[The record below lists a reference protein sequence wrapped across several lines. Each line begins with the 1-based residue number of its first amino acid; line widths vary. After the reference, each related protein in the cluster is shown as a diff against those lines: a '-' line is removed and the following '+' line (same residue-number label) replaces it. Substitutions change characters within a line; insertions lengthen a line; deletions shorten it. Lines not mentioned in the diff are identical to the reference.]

1 MVTNYKKKT
10 EGHIMKYN
18 EKIILKNGKECI
30 LRHAT
35 EEDAKTLKE
44 HRIVVAGETDYLSR
58 YPDEMTMTV
67 EEEARTLERKENSFD
82 ELMMIA
88 EIDGKLVG
96 NSGIYPVGPY
106 DRLKHKA
113 NFGVSIKKAYWGMG
127 IGTIILNRMLMI
139 AKEAGYEMMNLEVI
153 EGNASAIRMYERY
166 GFHLFGKEEKGF
178 RYRDGSYATIYHMH
192 REL

>member
-1 MVTNYKKKT
+1 
-10 EGHIMKYN
+10 MKYY
-18 EKIILKNGKECI
+18 EKIMLENRKECI

-35 EEDAKTLKE
+35 TADAEAIKA

-58 YPDEMTMTV
+58 YPDEITMTI

-178 RYRDGSYATIYHMH
+178 RYRDGSYVAIYHMH

>member
-1 MVTNYKKKT
+1 
-10 EGHIMKYN
+10 MKYN

-35 EEDAKTLKE
+35 AEDAKMLKE

-82 ELMMIA
+82 EQMMIA

-96 NSGIYPVGPY
+96 NSGVYPVGSY

>member
-1 MVTNYKKKT
+1 
-10 EGHIMKYN
+10 MKYN

-35 EEDAKTLKE
+35 AEDAKTLKE

-96 NSGIYPVGPY
+96 NSGIYPVGP
-106 DRLKHKA
+106 
-113 NFGVSIKKAYWGMG
+113 
-127 IGTIILNRMLMI
+127 
-139 AKEAGYEMMNLEVI
+139 
-153 EGNASAIRMYERY
+153 
-166 GFHLFGKEEKGF
+166 
-178 RYRDGSYATIYHMH
+178 
-192 REL
+192 